1 VACDGSTSI
10 KQSQIAFVVLIA
22 SYNDWPGSVLS
33 FPAKVLAF
41 APRPEFQQRRQSRYS
56 ALITA
61 PPADVRVDPRVDS
74 ALARAIFDV
83 ADAFRYGTSEL
94 VGTVEPFI

>member
-1 VACDGSTSI
+1 
-10 KQSQIAFVVLIA
+10 
-22 SYNDWPGSVLS
+22 LS

-41 APRPEFQQRRQSRYS
+41 VPQPQGQQKQLSRYS
-56 ALITA
+56 ALIAARPT
-61 PPADVRVDPRVDS
+61 DVRVGPRVDG